1 MVSHVLGIDLG
12 TTNSVVAYADDAR
25 VRVLRD
31 GAGRLLTPSIVAFP
45 PSGEVKV
52 GHAARELRLRDPHN
66 TIYSVKRLLGR
77 PFDSPL
83 VQEARQKLPFALE
96 KGPTGGVTVRV
107 RGETLALPEISSFI
121 LRHLRQLAE
130 RALQD
135 SCGQTVITVP
145 ANFNE
150 LQRMATRDAAHIAGL
165 EVLRILN
172 EPTAAALAYGYRAN
186 QAQRIAVYDFGGG
199 TFDISILELSG
210 DVIEVVSTAGDSS
223 LGGDDL
229 DRAIADR
236 IAARYTE
243 QLGASLISSQQTFA
257 RLVMAGERLKCQL
270 SKRDV
275 SEVTIKKLAGS
286 DGQSRDFSFRIE
298 QRELEELADPYIERT
313 FGICE
318 EALRLASLRPTQL
331 DAVLLVGGQT
341 RMPRV
346 RLKVSEFFGMQAQCS
361 VDPDLAVAQGAAI
374 QGYALSGAA
383 SRKIPSLQPALD
395 LDRMDPEAAFGEE
408 PGRTHQSLEGAFDEE
423 PTAVSRRISSMP
435 AGPDVKL
442 PSLRPDRP
450 GAGLSQTLSGM
461 GNEATAPGPSAEVSP
476 ELSAAARELDQQS
489 PGDAGFKTAPGRPRA
504 RGQRPL
510 FSSNIAGNLP
520 SLERRAVPP
529 RAPTREER
537 AGDPELSDEDEAE
550 LPPVLRSSQQPS
562 KRADDVMSTLL
573 DSPRAKARGKSP
585 SSGQPIPAPPAPK
598 TPPKPA
604 LLEARALAR
613 QGKFDGAL
621 KLYGELLL
629 QDPNDPRLLQEARTL
644 REMRAARAKESSA
657 PALSLDNSDDG
668 AHERPTAAPPRRDSS
683 DTTEALP
690 RSDTGEGHWTEAQ
703 EEELSVLMPSLPPP
717 HGSSAPAISS
727 QLPAPRSRAPLLL
740 DVTPHTLNV
749 ETVDGFCEALIER
762 NAPIPTEQTR
772 IFTTSQDQQAMV
784 SVRVSQGESRRTEDN
799 YVLGQIDLLGLRR
812 APRGEVQIAVTFV
825 IDADGTLSARAL
837 DQATGRS
844 QELRVRLTGA
854 IEPAELER
862 MRASGRLRAN

>member
-31 GAGRLLTPSIVAFP
+31 EAGRLLTPSIVAFP

-83 VQEARQKLPFALE
+83 VQEASRTLPFALE

-107 RGETLALPEISSFI
+107 RGESLALPEISSFI
-121 LRHLRQLAE
+121 LRHLRQVAE
-130 RALQD
+130 RALSE

-186 QAQRIAVYDFGGG
+186 QAQRVAVYDFGGG

-236 IAARYTE
+236 IAARYAE
-243 QLGASLISSQQTFA
+243 QLGTTLLSSQQTYA
-257 RLVMAGERLKCQL
+257 RLVMAAERLKCQL

-286 DGQSRDFSFRIE
+286 DGKGRDFSFRIE
-298 QRELEELADPYIERT
+298 QSELEALADPLIQRT

-318 EALRLASLRPTQL
+318 EALRLASLRPSQL

-361 VDPDLAVAQGAAI
+361 IDPDLAVAQGAAI
-374 QGYALSGAA
+374 QGYALSGSATRSVA
-383 SRKIPSLQPALD
+383 SQPALD
-395 LDRMDPEAAFGEE
+395 QMDPEDAFAEGL
-408 PGRTHQSLEGAFDEE
+408 GRVQHAPEGGFDDE
-423 PTAVSRRISSMP
+423 PTAVSRRMTGSSETR
-435 AGPDVKL
+435 L
-442 PSLRPDRP
+442 PSLRPERP
-450 GAGLSQTLSGM
+450 GSGLSQTLSGM
-461 GNEATAPGPSAEVSP
+461 GNDATAPSSGAPVTP
-476 ELSAAARELDQQS
+476 ELRAAARELDQQS
-489 PGDAGFKTAPGRPRA
+489 PGTAGTKTAPGHPKA
-504 RGQRPL
+504 RGHRPL
-510 FSSNIAGNLP
+510 LSSNVAGNLGT
-520 SLERRAVPP
+520 LERRALLP
-529 RAPTREER
+529 RAPTSEESARE
-537 AGDPELSDEDEAE
+537 AELSDDDDDEAE
-550 LPPVLRSSQQPS
+550 LPPVLRSSQQPA
-562 KRADDVMSTLL
+562 KRAVDVMSTLL
-573 DSPRAKARGKSP
+573 DSPRAKARGGKSP
-585 SSGQPIPAPPAPK
+585 STQPVPAPPAPK
-598 TPPKPA
+598 TAPKPA

-613 QGKFDGAL
+613 QGKLDASL

-644 REMRAARAKESSA
+644 REMRGSRAQEAAA
-657 PALSLDNSDDG
+657 PAIALETG
-668 AHERPTAAPPRRDSS
+668 EEGVHERPTAAPPRRDSS
-683 DTTEALP
+683 DTTSAVPAAE
-690 RSDTGEGHWTEAQ
+690 SGEQHWTEAQ
-703 EEELSVLMPSLPPP
+703 EEELSVLMPSLPPQ
-717 HGSSAPAISS
+717 HGSGVPAVNS
-727 QLPAPRSRAPLLL
+727 QMPGPRTHAPLLL

-772 IFTTSQDQQAMV
+772 IFTTSQDQQGMV

-799 YVLGQIDLLGLRR
+799 HVLGQIELVGLRK

-837 DQATGRS
+837 DQVTGRS

-862 MRASGRLRAN
+862 MRAAGRQRIN

>member
-31 GAGRLLTPSIVAFP
+31 EAGRLLTPSIVAFP

-52 GHAARELRLRDPHN
+52 GYAARELRLRDPHN

-77 PFDSPL
+77 PFDSPA
-83 VQEARQKLPFALE
+83 VQEASQKLPFVLE

-107 RGETLALPEISSFI
+107 RGESLALPEISSFI
-121 LRHLRQLAE
+121 LRHLRAVAE
-130 RALQD
+130 RALGQ

-186 QAQRIAVYDFGGG
+186 QAQRVAVYDFGGG

-210 DVIEVVSTAGDSS
+210 DVIEVVSTAGDTS
-223 LGGDDL
+223 LGGDDV

-236 IAARYTE
+236 IAARYAEHFGTP
-243 QLGASLISSQQTFA
+243 LLASQQTYA
-257 RLVMAGERLKCQL
+257 RLVLAGERLKCQL

-275 SEVTIKKLAGS
+275 SELTIKKLAGA

-298 QRELEELADPYIERT
+298 QSELEGLADPLIQRT

-318 EALRLASLRPTQL
+318 EALRLASLRPSQL

-341 RMPRV
+341 RTPRV

-374 QGYALSGAA
+374 QGYALSGAVT
-383 SRKIPSLQPALD
+383 RKAVSSQPA
-395 LDRMDPEAAFGEE
+395 LDRMDPEDAFGAQ
-408 PGRTHQSLEGAFDEE
+408 QSPEGVFDDE
-423 PTAVSRRISSMP
+423 PTAVSRRMSASSE
-435 AGPDVKL
+435 VKL
-442 PSLRPDRP
+442 PSLRPERA
-450 GAGLSQTLSGM
+450 GSGLSQTLSGM
-461 GNEATAPGPSAEVSP
+461 GQDAAAPSGEAAQASP
-476 ELSAAARELDQQS
+476 ELREAARELDQQN
-489 PGDAGFKTAPGRPRA
+489 PGNAGTKTAPGRPKA
-504 RGQRPL
+504 RGHRPL
-510 FSSNIAGNLP
+510 LSSNIHHSGGAGLPTSMGNLGA
-520 SLERRAVPP
+520 LDRLAVPP
-529 RAPTREER
+529 RAPARDESAADAE
-537 AGDPELSDEDEAE
+537 PSDEDEAE
-550 LPPVLRSSQQPS
+550 LPSVLRSSQQPH
-562 KRADDVMSTLL
+562 KRDDDVMSTLL
-573 DSPRAKARGKSP
+573 DSPRAKARGSKP
-585 SSGQPIPAPPAPK
+585 SSPIPAPPAPK
-598 TPPKPA
+598 TPPKPE

-613 QGKFDGAL
+613 QGKLDPAL

-629 QDPNDPRLLQEARTL
+629 KDPNDPRLLQEARTL
-644 REMRAARAKESSA
+644 REMRAARAKEAAA
-657 PALSLDNSDDG
+657 PVFALDTGEDG
-668 AHERPTAAPPRRDSS
+668 VHERPTAAPPRRDSS
-683 DTTEALP
+683 ETTQSVPPA
-690 RSDTGEGHWTEAQ
+690 EGAQAHWTEAQ
-703 EEELSVLMPSLPPP
+703 EEELSVLMPSLAPPQ
-717 HGSSAPAISS
+717 GSGTPAVNS
-727 QLPAPRSRAPLLL
+727 QMPAPRSRAPLLL

-749 ETVDGFCEALIER
+749 ETVDGFCEPLIER

-772 IFTTSQDQQAMV
+772 IFTTSQDQQGMV

-799 YVLGQIDLLGLRR
+799 HVLGQIDLLGLRK
-812 APRGEVQIAVTFV
+812 APRGEVQIAVTFL
-825 IDADGTLSARAL
+825 IDADGTLSARAV

-862 MRASGRLRAN
+862 MRTAGRLRT

>member
-1 MVSHVLGIDLG
+1 MVSPVLGIDLG

-31 GAGRLLTPSIVAFP
+31 EAGRLLTPSIVAFP

-77 PFDSPL
+77 PFDSPA
-83 VQEARQKLPFALE
+83 VQEASQKLPFALE

-107 RGETLALPEISSFI
+107 RGESLALPEVSSFI
-121 LRHLRQLAE
+121 LRHLRQIAE
-130 RALQD
+130 RRLQET
-135 SCGQTVITVP
+135 CGQAVITVP

-186 QAQRIAVYDFGGG
+186 QAQRVAVYDFGGG

-210 DVIEVVSTAGDSS
+210 DVIEVVSTAGDTS

-236 IAARYTE
+236 IAARYAE
-243 QLGASLISSQQTFA
+243 QFGAALVSSQQSYA

-270 SKRDV
+270 SKREV
-275 SEVTIKKLAGS
+275 SELTIKKLAGS
-286 DGQSRDFSFRIE
+286 DGQTRDLTFRLE
-298 QRELEELADPYIERT
+298 QPELEALADPLIERT
-313 FGICE
+313 FAICE
-318 EALRLASLRPTQL
+318 EALRLSSLRPSQL

-341 RMPRV
+341 RTPRV

-383 SRKIPSLQPALD
+383 TRQHVSRPALD
-395 LDRMDPEAAFGEE
+395 QMDPEDAFGDE
-408 PGRTHQSLEGAFDEE
+408 PGRPHQPLEGGFDDE
-423 PTAVSRRISSMP
+423 PTAVSRRMSAISET
-435 AGPDVKL
+435 KL
-442 PSLRPDRP
+442 PSIRPDRP
-450 GAGLSQTLSGM
+450 GSGLSQTLSGM
-461 GNEATAPGPSAEVSP
+461 GSDASAPHPKAAVTP
-476 ELSAAARELDQQS
+476 ELRSAAHELGQEAH
-489 PGDAGFKTAPGRPRA
+489 GGAGPESALGRPAA
-504 RGQRPL
+504 RGHRPL
-510 FSSNIAGNLP
+510 LSSNIAGDLGAFG
-520 SLERRAVPP
+520 RRAVPP
-529 RAPTREER
+529 RAPGDEER
-537 AGDPELSDEDEAE
+537 ALGAEVCDDDETE
-550 LPPVLRSSQQPS
+550 LPPVLRSSQQPEQ
-562 KRADDVMSTLL
+562 REDDVMSTLL
-573 DSPRAKARGKSP
+573 DSPRAKARGR
-585 SSGQPIPAPPAPK
+585 SSGSSQPMPPPPAPK
-598 TPPKPA
+598 LPPKPA

-613 QGKFDGAL
+613 QGKLDAAL
-621 KLYGELLL
+621 KLYGDLLV

-644 REMRAARAKESSA
+644 REMRATRAKEAAA
-657 PALSLDNSDDG
+657 PVIAFDTG
-668 AHERPTAAPPRRDSS
+668 EEGVHERPTAAPPRRDSEE
-683 DTTEALP
+683 TTKAVARAEGG
-690 RSDTGEGHWTEAQ
+690 DGHWTEAQ
-703 EEELSVLMPSLPPP
+703 EEELSVLLPSLSPEQAS
-717 HGSSAPAISS
+717 GAPAVNS

-762 NAPIPTEQTR
+762 NAPIPTEQSR
-772 IFTTSQDQQAMV
+772 IFTTSQDQQGTV

-799 YVLGQIDLLGLRR
+799 HVLGQIDLVGLRK
-812 APRGEVQIAVTFV
+812 APRGEVQIAVTFL
-825 IDADGTLSARAL
+825 IDADGTLSARAV
-837 DQATGRS
+837 DEVTGRS

-862 MRASGRLRAN
+862 MRAAGRLRSRE

>member
-1 MVSHVLGIDLG
+1 MVSRVLGIDLG
-12 TTNSVVAYADDAR
+12 TTNSVVAYADEAR

-31 GAGRLLTPSIVAFP
+31 EAGRLLTPSIVAFP

-66 TIYSVKRLLGR
+66 TIYSVKRLVGR
-77 PFDSPL
+77 PFDSPA
-83 VQEARQKLPFALE
+83 VQEASRKLPFQLE

-121 LRHLRQLAE
+121 LRHLRQVAE
-130 RALQD
+130 RALGE

-186 QAQRIAVYDFGGG
+186 QAQRVAVYDFGGG

-236 IAARYTE
+236 IAARYAE
-243 QLGASLISSQQTFA
+243 QFRTPVLSSQQTYA
-257 RLVMAGERLKCQL
+257 RLVMAGERIKCQL

-286 DGQSRDFSFRIE
+286 DGQSRDFGFRIE
-298 QRELEELADPYIERT
+298 QSELEALADPLIQRT
-313 FGICE
+313 FVICE
-318 EALRLASLRPTQL
+318 EALRLASLRPSQL

-341 RMPRV
+341 RTPRV

-383 SRKIPSLQPALD
+383 TRKAVSSQPALD
-395 LDRMDPEAAFGEE
+395 QMDPEDTFGE
-408 PGRTHQSLEGAFDEE
+408 GLARANQAADGVFDDES
-423 PTAVSRRISSMP
+423 TAVSRRMSSP
-435 AGPDVKL
+435 SEPKL
-442 PSLRPDRP
+442 PSIRPDRP
-450 GAGLSQTLSGM
+450 GSGLSQTLSGM
-461 GNEATAPGPSAEVSP
+461 GDDSAAPSRESQATP
-476 ELSAAARELDQQS
+476 ELRAAAQELDRQN
-489 PGDAGFKTAPGRPRA
+489 PGNAGVKTVPGHPKA
-504 RGQRPL
+504 RGHRPIL
-510 FSSNIAGNLP
+510 SSNIQQSVDHSGGALGR
-520 SLERRAVPP
+520 SAV
-529 RAPTREER
+529 PTREEL
-537 AGDPELSDEDEAE
+537 GDEDE
-550 LPPVLRSSQQPS
+550 LPPVLRSSQQPH
-562 KRADDVMSTLL
+562 KRDDDVMSTLL
-573 DSPRAKARGKSP
+573 DSPRAKARGSKTPASP
-585 SSGQPIPAPPAPK
+585 MPVPPSPK
-598 TPPKPA
+598 MPPKPE
-604 LLEARALAR
+604 LIEARSLAR
-613 QGKFDGAL
+613 QGKLDAAL

-629 QDPNDPRLLQEARTL
+629 KDPNDPRLLQEARTL
-644 REMRAARAKESSA
+644 REMRAQRPQDDA
-657 PALSLDNSDDG
+657 PVVALDTGEDG
-668 AHERPTAAPPRRDSS
+668 VHERPTAAPPRRDSS
-683 DTTEALP
+683 ETTQSVP
-690 RSDTGEGHWTEAQ
+690 RSDAADANWTDAQ
-703 EEELSVLMPSLPPP
+703 EEDLSVIMPSLPPSTGP
-717 HGSSAPAISS
+717 GAPPVNS
-727 QLPAPRSRAPLLL
+727 QMPAPRSRAPLLL

-749 ETVDGFCEALIER
+749 ETVDGFCEPLIER

-772 IFTTSQDQQAMV
+772 IFTTSQDQQGLV

-799 YVLGQIDLLGLRR
+799 HVLGQIDLLGLRK

-837 DQATGRS
+837 DQVTGRS

>member
-1 MVSHVLGIDLG
+1 MVSPVLGIDLG

-31 GAGRLLTPSIVAFP
+31 EAGRLLTPSIVAFP

-66 TIYSVKRLLGR
+66 TIYSVKRLVGR
-77 PFDSPL
+77 PFDSPV
-83 VQEARQKLPFALE
+83 VQEARQTLPFVLE

-107 RGETLALPEISSFI
+107 RGESLALPEISSFI
-121 LRHLRQLAE
+121 LRHLRHVAE
-130 RALQD
+130 RALGE

-186 QAQRIAVYDFGGG
+186 QAQRVAVYDFGGG

-210 DVIEVVSTAGDSS
+210 DVIEVVSTAGDTS

-236 IAARYTE
+236 IAVRYAE
-243 QLGASLISSQQTFA
+243 QFGAPLLASQQTYA

-286 DGQSRDFSFRIE
+286 DGVSRDFSFRLE
-298 QRELEELADPYIERT
+298 QSELEALADPLIQRT

-318 EALRLASLRPTQL
+318 EALRLAALRPSQL

-341 RMPRV
+341 RTPRV

-383 SRKIPSLQPALD
+383 TRKAVSSQPALD
-395 LDRMDPEAAFGEE
+395 QMDPEDAFGEGQ
-408 PGRTHQSLEGAFDEE
+408 GRVQQSPEGVFDDE
-423 PTAVSRRISSMP
+423 PTAVSRRMSSISET
-435 AGPDVKL
+435 KL
-442 PSLRPDRP
+442 PSIRPERP
-450 GAGLSQTLSGM
+450 GSGLSQTLAGM
-461 GNEATAPGPSAEVSP
+461 GNDAAAPSTEAEVSP
-476 ELSAAARELDQQS
+476 ELRAAASELDAQD
-489 PGDAGFKTAPGRPRA
+489 PGSSGQKTVPGRPRA
-504 RGQRPL
+504 RAQRPL
-510 FSSNIAGNLP
+510 LSSNTAG
-520 SLERRAVPP
+520 SLGTPERRAVPP
-529 RAPTREER
+529 RALTREDD
-537 AGDPELSDEDEAE
+537 AELSDDDETE
-550 LPPVLRSSQQPS
+550 LPPVLRSSQQPH
-562 KRADDVMSTLL
+562 KREDDVMSTLL
-573 DSPRAKARGKSP
+573 DSPRAKARGGKSP
-585 SSGQPIPAPPAPK
+585 SSQPAPAPPAPK
-598 TPPKPA
+598 TPPKPE
-604 LLEARALAR
+604 LIEARALAR
-613 QGKFDGAL
+613 QGKLDAAL

-629 QDPNDPRLLQEARTL
+629 KDPNDPRLLQEARML
-644 REMRAARAKESSA
+644 REMRAERAKEADA
-657 PALSLDNSDDG
+657 PVIALDTGDDG
-668 AHERPTAAPPRRDSS
+668 VHERPTAAPRRR
-683 DTTEALP
+683 EA
-690 RSDTGEGHWTEAQ
+690 GEARQSAPSAETQGHWSEAQ
-703 EEELSVLMPSLPPP
+703 EEELSVLTPSLPSQQES
-717 HGSSAPAISS
+717 GAPAVNS
-727 QLPAPRSRAPLLL
+727 QMPAPRSRAPLLL

-749 ETVDGFCEALIER
+749 ETVDGFCEPVIER
-762 NAPIPTEQTR
+762 NAPIPTDQTR
-772 IFTTSQDQQAMV
+772 IFTTSQDQQGMV

-799 YVLGQIDLLGLRR
+799 HVLGQIDLVGIRR

-862 MRASGRLRAN
+862 MRAAGRLRAK

>member
-1 MVSHVLGIDLG
+1 MVSPVLGIDLG
-12 TTNSVVAYADDAR
+12 TTNSVVAYADEAR

-31 GAGRLLTPSIVAFP
+31 EAGRLLTPSIVAFP

-77 PFDSPL
+77 PFDSPV
-83 VQEARQKLPFALE
+83 VQEASQTLPFVLE
-96 KGPTGGVTVRV
+96 AGPNGGVTVRV
-107 RGETLALPEISSFI
+107 RGESLALPEISSFI
-121 LRHLRQLAE
+121 LRHLRQVAE
-130 RALQD
+130 RALGE

-172 EPTAAALAYGYRAN
+172 EPTAAALAYGYRAH
-186 QAQRIAVYDFGGG
+186 QAQRVAVYDFGGG

-210 DVIEVVSTAGDSS
+210 DVIEVVSTAGDSG

-229 DRAIADR
+229 DRAVADR
-236 IAARYTE
+236 IATRYAE
-243 QLGASLISSQQTFA
+243 QFGASLLASQQTYA
-257 RLVMAGERLKCQL
+257 RVVMAGERIKCQL

-286 DGQSRDFSFRIE
+286 DGQSRDFSFRLE
-298 QRELEELADPYIERT
+298 QFELAELAEPLIQRT

-318 EALRLASLRPTQL
+318 EALRLAGLRPTQL

-341 RMPRV
+341 RMPQIRE
-346 RLKVSEFFGMQAQCS
+346 KVSEFFGMPAQCS

-383 SRKIPSLQPALD
+383 TRKALSAQPALD
-395 LDRMDPEAAFGEE
+395 HLDPADAFGERA
-408 PGRTHQSLEGAFDEE
+408 GRVQIAAEGALDEE
-423 PTAVSRRISSMP
+423 PTAQSRRPP
-435 AGPDVKL
+435 AKPEAKL
-442 PSLRPDRP
+442 PSIRPERP
-450 GAGLSQTLSGM
+450 GNLLAQTLSGM
-461 GNEATAPGPSAEVSP
+461 GQHAP
-476 ELSAAARELDQQS
+476 AAKED
-489 PGDAGFKTAPGRPRA
+489 
-504 RGQRPL
+504 
-510 FSSNIAGNLP
+510 
-520 SLERRAVPP
+520 
-529 RAPTREER
+529 
-537 AGDPELSDEDEAE
+537 DEAE
-550 LPPVLRSSQQPS
+550 LPPVLRSSQQPAE
-562 KRADDVMSTLL
+562 RNDDVMATLL
-573 DSPRAKARGKSP
+573 ESPRAKARGTRASSP
-585 SSGQPIPAPPAPK
+585 PPAPPAPK
-598 TPPKPA
+598 TPPSPE
-604 LLEARALAR
+604 LIEARSLAR
-613 QGKFDGAL
+613 QGKVDSAL

-629 QDPNDPRLLQEARTL
+629 KDPNNPRLLQEARTL
-644 REMRAARAKESSA
+644 RELRARAQEA
-657 PALSLDNSDDG
+657 ATPAVALETGEDG
-668 AHERPTAAPPRRDSS
+668 VHERPTAAPPRRDSS
-683 DTTEALP
+683 ESARSLPQAEAEW
-690 RSDTGEGHWTEAQ
+690 SEAQ
-703 EEELSVLMPSLPPP
+703 EEELSELLPSLPP
-717 HGSSAPAISS
+717 HSGAPALNS

-749 ETVDGFCEALIER
+749 ETVDGYCEPLIER
-762 NAPIPTEQTR
+762 NSPIPTEQTR
-772 IFTTSQDQQAMV
+772 IFTTSQDQQALV

-854 IEPAELER
+854 IEPEELER
-862 MRASGRLRAN
+862 MRAAGRLRAN